1 MIIHQKLLTT
11 IPAAADLAEAEGCF
25 VKADGSLTAAS
36 ATPAN
41 VFGLIVHSADK
52 DAPLT
57 VALPGFGG
65 IVQVNSTSA
74 VSPGDYLVPDTNGR
88 AKVASSGTVLAVAVE
103 AAPAGLVAARLIQP
117 VTIA

>member
-41 VFGLIVHSADK
+41 VFGLIVNSADK

-74 VSPGDYLVPDTNGR
+74 VSPGDYLVPDTTGR
-88 AKVASSGTVLAVAVE
+88 AKVA
-103 AAPAGLVAARLIQP
+103 AAAEP

>member
-25 VKADGSLTAAS
+25 IKKDGTLTAAS

-41 VFGLIVHSADK
+41 VFGLIIHPADNG
-52 DAPLT
+52 APLT

-65 IVQVNSTSA
+65 IVQVHSTTP
-74 VSPGDYLVPDTNGR
+74 VTPGDYLVPDTNGR
-88 AKVASSGTVLAVAVE
+88 AKVAATGTVLAVAVE
-103 AAPAGLVAARLIQP
+103 TAPAGLVAARLIQP